1 MAQSDLTRV
10 IEPAC
15 RKLAEK
21 FAYELVDVELVR
33 EGASRYLR
41 IYIDKPDGITLN
53 DCETYHRAV
62 APLVE
67 RVDYDFL
74 EVCSPGLDRPLKKQ
88 RDFDAHAGKPV
99 EVHLFRPINRQKR
112 FEGELIGLA
121 DGQISIRTPEGVL
134 CFEQKDVSLCKPVI
148 VITEEDLEWGAEET
162 GGQEDPGQAG
172 GKTGQN
178 ESVEKTGINEEDG
191 RNPEE
196 GEA

>member
-15 RKLAEK
+15 QQLASQLC
-21 FAYELVDVELVR
+21 YELVDVELVR

-41 IYIDKPDGITLN
+41 IYIDKPDGITLS

-88 RDFDAHAGKPV
+88 KDYDAHVGKPV
-99 EVHLFRPINRQKR
+99 EIHLFRPIDKCKR
-112 FEGELIGLA
+112 FEGELLGLEA
-121 DGQISIRTPEGVL
+121 GQVKIATQQGERQFALREIA
-134 CFEQKDVSLCKPVI
+134 LCKPVI
-148 VITEEDLEWGAEET
+148 IITEEDLALGDEQSGALRE
-162 GGQEDPGQAG
+162 AG
-172 GKTGQN
+172 GA
-178 ESVEKTGINEEDG
+178 
-191 RNPEE
+191 PEE
-196 GEA
+196 GEEPDDGQE